1 MRKMPC
7 IFILAMI
14 AVAFTC
20 QGEDA
25 VFEAEALVT
34 NRSELT
40 HNHLTSSCWDL
51 WDQKARPWSKDGVL
65 RAQASHP
72 DTPGSKLHI
81 SIPCQEKKPYR
92 VTIRGGRY
100 NGLRIDGGHFQAT
113 WDNSLVADNVFPEN
127 GTCLSRKAPS
137 ILIQ

>member
-1 MRKMPC
+1 MRKISC
-7 IFILAMI
+7 IIILAMI
-14 AVAFTC
+14 AAVFCTC
-20 QGEDA
+20 RGEVG
-25 VFEAEALVT
+25 VFEAEDLVA

-40 HNHLTSSCWDL
+40 HNHLTSSRWDL
-51 WDQKARPWSKDGVL
+51 WDQKARPWSGDGVL

-92 VTIRGGRY
+92 ITIRGGRY

-113 WDNSLVADNVFPEN
+113 WDNSLVADNVFPETA
-127 GTCLSRKAPS
+127 GYS
-137 ILIQ
+137 